1 MIYGLGNV
9 TLTKRQKV
17 KLEKAE
23 LKVLRFS
30 LRVAKMD
37 KIHTSD
43 GQFSSSILE
52 ARLEATLRWFGHV
65 QRRARAEGKES

>member
-1 MIYGLGNV
+1 MELEARPALIYGLGNV

-52 ARLEATLRWFGHV
+52 ARLERQH
-65 QRRARAEGKES
+65 

>member
-1 MIYGLGNV
+1 M

-43 GQFSSSILE
+43 GTAQLKHFGGKV
-52 ARLEATLRWFGHV
+52 REATLRWFGHV
-65 QRRARAEGKES
+65 QRRARAERKES